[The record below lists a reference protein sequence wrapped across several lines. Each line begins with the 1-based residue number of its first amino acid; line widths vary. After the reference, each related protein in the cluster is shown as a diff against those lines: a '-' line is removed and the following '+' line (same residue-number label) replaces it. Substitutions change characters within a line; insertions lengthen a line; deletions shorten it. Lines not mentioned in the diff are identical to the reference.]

1 MKILIIC
8 ENIAPQGGIS
18 TIRWTKLGKYLKIN
32 HNDVEVSILTTK
44 KNYDDKDS
52 VIPISRKDELLEKD
66 LFYFDHYYDVK
77 IEHGLK
83 LAYGFRKKSSKDGV
97 RFVSSEENAKGGIKR
112 DLKIWARKAFAAYY
126 SRLAYRSAVKY
137 MRPIIDNFDVVI
149 SSYDPIWPHMAAAEF
164 RHLNQNLVWIAD
176 FRDPVGVC
184 RDELP
189 GIAKWHKP
197 YVKRITKDASAITR
211 VGDFVSTSASDD
223 VEQFVISNGF
233 DPMERIDSICPEVF
247 SIVFTGTIY
256 GRQRDFGIVFRALND
271 LISEGKLEE
280 KDVRVFYAG
289 SNGAEAMMFARENNG
304 EHLLKDFGLI
314 PRVEAQRLQYSAA
327 ILLQASYNETNDES
341 FWTGKMFEYML
352 SRKPIV
358 YIVNGAKINSRPSQY
373 MGKLGGVCYE
383 VGRHDETYEEL
394 KQYIVQKY
402 DEWKKTGD
410 VSVVRDEKYISQF
423 SHKEIAESV
432 WEIIQKQIKTNN
444 V

>member
-44 KNYDDKDS
+44 KNYDDNDS

-66 LFYFDHYYDVK
+66 LIYFDNYYDVK

-97 RFVSSEENAKGGIKR
+97 RFVSSEENARGGIKR
-112 DLKIWARKAFAAYY
+112 NLKIWARKAFAAYY
-126 SRLAYRSAVKY
+126 SYLAYRTAVKN
-137 MRPIIDNFDVVI
+137 MHSIINDYDVVI
-149 SSYDPIWPHMAAAEF
+149 SSYDPIWPHMASAKF
-164 RHLNQNLVWIAD
+164 KRLNDNLIWIAD

-197 YVKRITKDASAITR
+197 YVRRITKDASAVTR
-211 VGDFVSTSASDD
+211 VGDFVSTSANEK
-223 VEQFVISNGF
+223 VKQYVISNGF
-233 DPMERIDSICPEVF
+233 DPMEKIESRRPDLF

-271 LISEGKLEE
+271 LISEGRIEE
-280 KDVRVFYAG
+280 RDVRVLYAG
-289 SNGAEAMMFARENNG
+289 SNGAEAKLFAKENDG
-304 EHLLKDFGLI
+304 EQLLQDLGLI
-314 PRVEAQRLQYSAA
+314 PRVEAQHLQYSAA

-352 SRKPIV
+352 SGKPII
-358 YIVNGAKINSRPSQY
+358 YIVNGTKTHSRPSQY

-394 KQYIVQKY
+394 KSYIAEKY
-402 DEWKKTGD
+402 MEWKETGD
-410 VSVVRDEKYISQF
+410 VSINRDESYISQF

-432 WEIIQKQIKTNN
+432 WEIIQNQN
-444 V
+444 